1 MRALQLIV
9 LALLV
14 TVLFGSKA
22 HAQEGTEQPALKDWA
37 VGILAADWRDGN
49 GAPIEAFENARI
61 ALEDAF
67 SSVGFHPDNIASLSL
82 RPNAQNGRALA
93 SDIAFAAFGNKA
105 QAAQAGCL
113 LYFTSHGSPEGI
125 VLGREGLLAPA
136 RLDGLIDQW
145 CGERPTVVIVSAC
158 FSGAFIPALSTPN
171 RMVMTASRADRS
183 SFGCAAGVEYPYFD
197 GCVLESLPGSDD
209 FIDLSSRTRA
219 CVARREYV
227 ERLQPASEPQT
238 KVGADVETMF
248 IFLNFEHA
256 AP

>member
-1 MRALQLIV
+1 MRALHLIV

-14 TVLFGSKA
+14 TVLCSGKA
-22 HAQEGTEQPALKDWA
+22 HAREETDLPPLKDWA
-37 VGILAADWRDGN
+37 VGILAADWRDSN
-49 GAPIEAFENARI
+49 GAPIEAFENARL
-61 ALEDAF
+61 ALGEAF
-67 SSVGFHPDNIASLSL
+67 VSVGFDPQNIASMSL
-82 RPNAQNGRALA
+82 RPDAQNGRALA
-93 SDIAFAAFGNKA
+93 SDIAFATFGSKA
-105 QAAQAGCL
+105 RAAQAGCL
-113 LYFTSHGSPEGI
+113 LYFTSHGSPDGI

-136 RLDGLIDQW
+136 RLNGLIEQW

-158 FSGAFIPALSTPN
+158 FSGAFIPALSTSN

-183 SFGCAAGVEYPYFD
+183 SFGCDAGAQYPYFD
-197 GCVLESLPGSDD
+197 GCILESLPGADD
-209 FIDLSSRTRA
+209 FIDLSSRTRS

-238 KVGADVETMF
+238 EVGEDVETMF